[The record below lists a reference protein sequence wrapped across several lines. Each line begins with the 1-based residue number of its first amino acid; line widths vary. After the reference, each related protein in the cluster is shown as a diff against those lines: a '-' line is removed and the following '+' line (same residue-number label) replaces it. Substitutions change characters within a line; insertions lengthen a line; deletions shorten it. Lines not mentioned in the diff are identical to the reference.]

1 MTLVFGSSGVAFGQ
15 DDPAVVADAP
25 AFTDP
30 EIICPEFEF
39 CGDES
44 VDLPGQSEHAALK
57 AEAQAKAGDVV

>member
-15 DDPAVVADAP
+15 DDPQVTPP

-30 EIICPEFEF
+30 ETICPEFEF